1 MSRTESHFI
10 FVVPLTIRFFV
21 WDYFGLM
28 RHQFSFLSGA
38 DAAGMETR
46 EDAKPLAENIEPYDR
61 RNYTRRGKWH
71 DCGHDL
77 RQFQVCF
84 KSKIENLILLDR
96 NQSGEQCFWLTPRLK
111 FNNT

>member
-38 DAAGMETR
+38 DAAGMEPR
-46 EDAKPLAENIEPYDR
+46 EDAKPLTENIESYNCR
-61 RNYTRRGKWH
+61 KRKMARLRSRFTRI
-71 DCGHDL
+71 L
-77 RQFQVCF
+77 SLFQV
-84 KSKIENLILLDR
+84 ENRKFDFVVIDR
-96 NQSGEQCFWLTPRLK
+96 NQSGEPRLK

>member
-46 EDAKPLAENIEPYDR
+46 EDAKPLAENLEPQELHPKR
-61 RNYTRRGKWH
+61 KVAR
-71 DCGHDL
+71 L
-77 RQFQVCF
+77 RSRFTTIPSLFQVENRKF
-84 KSKIENLILLDR
+84 DFVRQKPIWRATIEI
-96 NQSGEQCFWLTPRLK
+96 
-111 FNNT
+111 

>member
-38 DAAGMETR
+38 DAAGMEPR
-46 EDAKPLAENIEPYDR
+46 EDAKPLTENIESYNCR
-61 RNYTRRGKWH
+61 KRKVAR
-71 DCGHDL
+71 L
-77 RQFQVCF
+77 RSRFMRIPSLFQV
-84 KSKIENLILLDR
+84 KIENLILLDR
-96 NQSGEQCFWLTPRLK
+96 NQSGEPRLK